1 MLASF
6 HEVFFLFSLPP
17 IVFTYLMEQEKTQFH
32 SDCFIKSHSYQQSS
46 EMTTVQWLDW
56 YFEGLIIS
64 TGYMYRYLPVLNG
77 EKTQYCSEAGK
88 WGYLFGLKD
97 SRLNWVLPVDSYM
110 IQQITGA
117 TLLVTLNF
125 TFSGCF
131 SSPSLL
137 STASV
142 LESVLTHLDP
152 QIPCSH
158 GSHGFHL

>member
-56 YFEGLIIS
+56 YFEGLIFS

-97 SRLNWVLPVDSYM
+97 SRLNLGSASRQLYDPASHWGYL
-110 IQQITGA
+110 TGDFE
-117 TLLVTLNF
+117 LHFFRLFFLSF
-125 TFSGCF
+125 T
-131 SSPSLL
+131 SLY
-137 STASV
+137 SKCA
-142 LESVLTHLDP
+142 
-152 QIPCSH
+152 
-158 GSHGFHL
+158 